1 MKAAID
7 IGSNSLLLVVVDDEG
22 RVLHD
27 EATVVGLGRG
37 LPDKGVFKP
46 DRMDAAAQV
55 LAAYV
60 ARAAELGV
68 PVTQVRAVATSA
80 SRRALNAATFFQG
93 VLRQT
98 GLKVEVISGDEE
110 ARLTWL
116 GALDGLDLSP
126 GPVLLV
132 DPGGGSTEVIQGEGG
147 VIRARTSLELGT
159 VRLTDAL
166 LGYESVDAA
175 SFARLR
181 DAVGQVVRGVPL
193 VTPPKTVVATAG
205 TVTTLMAA
213 ELGQTVYDGAAV
225 HGATLT
231 IGAIR
236 GWIDRLLE
244 AGPAKRRQLVAV
256 SPERADTLL
265 AGAVILLHVLEH
277 ARRSSL
283 RVSDRGL
290 RFGVLADR
298 SRDRPGR

>member
-22 RVLHD
+22 RVVHD

-46 DRMDAAAQV
+46 DRMEAAAKV
-55 LAAYV
+55 LTAYA
-60 ARAAELGV
+60 ARATELGV
-68 PVTQVRAVATSA
+68 PPAQVRAVATSA
-80 SRRALNAATFFQG
+80 SRRALNAGTFYQG
-93 VLRQT
+93 VHRQT

-116 GALDGLDLSP
+116 GALDGLDLPP

-147 VIRARTSLELGT
+147 VLRARTSLESGT
-159 VRLTDAL
+159 VRLTEAF
-166 LGYESVDAA
+166 LGYDSVDAA

-181 DAVGQVVRGVPL
+181 DAVSLAVRGVPL
-193 VTPPKTVVATAG
+193 LAPPKTVVATAG

-213 ELGQTVYDGAAV
+213 ELGQTVYDGSAV

-231 IGAIR
+231 IGALR

-265 AGAVILLHVLEH
+265 SGAVILLHLLEH

-290 RFGVLADR
+290 RFGLLADR
-298 SRDRPGR
+298 GRDPRR